1 MQVTQKEIA
10 KYAGVSCATVSRVFN
25 SPEIVKPH
33 LVNKVYKAMHDLGV
47 ELNGTE
53 ISEEKRNSVL
63 VVVNDFTYS
72 LFGSLI
78 SGVSEALNESHLS
91 MVLCNCGENIDIE
104 REYVMMACREG
115 YVGIIFVTA
124 LDTPEYRK
132 MLSEISIP
140 VVMLNRKIDGFS
152 YDSVQLAHFDSA
164 QTAVRYL
171 QKMGHQRIAFLITD
185 VESTNTRDEKVG
197 FMNALA
203 ENGLSFS
210 QAEKSIFKAPN
221 SYAGGYDFASRF
233 VRDGLDFTALYVLS
247 SEQCTGFVAKFQQL
261 GKKIPDDLSLIALNR
276 VPMLLETGTNIT
288 TLDQPSEEMG
298 MKAVELLLK
307 RAANHNTGYTN
318 VQYSATL
325 QEGFSTRRISLF

>member
-25 SPEIVKPH
+25 NPELVKPH
-33 LVNKVYKAMHDLGV
+33 LVNKVYKAMHELGV
-47 ELNGTE
+47 EINGSE

-72 LFGSLI
+72 LFASLI
-78 SGVSEALNESHLS
+78 SGVAEALNREHLT
-91 MVLCNCGENIDIE
+91 MVLCNSGGDVSVEK
-104 REYVMMACREG
+104 EYVMMACREG

-124 LDTPEYRK
+124 LDTPEYRS

-140 VVMLNRKIDGFS
+140 VVMLNRKIDGIN

-171 QKMGHQRIAFLITD
+171 QKMGHQRIALLTTKT
-185 VESTNTRDEKVG
+185 ESTNTRDEKVG
-197 FMNALA
+197 FMNALV
-203 ENGLSFS
+203 ESGLSFA
-210 QAEKSIFKAPN
+210 QAEKSVFYEDMT
-221 SYAGGYDFASRF
+221 YADGANFANKF
-233 VRDGLDFTALYVLS
+233 VREGYDFTALYILS
-247 SEQCTGFVAKFQQL
+247 SEQCIGFVARFQQL

-325 QEGFSTRRISLF
+325 QEGFSTRKISLF

>member
-10 KYAGVSCATVSRVFN
+10 EYAGVSRATVSRVFN
-25 SPEIVKPH
+25 NPELVKSH
-33 LVNKVYKAMHDLGV
+33 LVNKVYKAMRELGV
-47 ELNGTE
+47 EINGSE

-72 LFGSLI
+72 LFASLI
-78 SGVSEALNESHLS
+78 SGVAEALNREHLT
-91 MVLCNCGENIDIE
+91 MVLCNSGGDVSVEK
-104 REYVMMACREG
+104 EYVMMACREG

-124 LDTPEYRK
+124 LDTPEYRN

-140 VVMLNRKIDGFS
+140 VVMLNRKIDGIN

-171 QKMGHQRIAFLITD
+171 QKMGHQRIALLTTKT
-185 VESTNTRDEKVG
+185 ESTNTRDEKVG
-197 FMNALA
+197 FMNALV
-203 ENGLSFS
+203 ESGLSFA
-210 QAEKSIFKAPN
+210 QAEKSVFYEDMT
-221 SYAGGYDFASRF
+221 YADGANFANKF
-233 VRDGLDFTALYVLS
+233 VREGYDFTALYILS
-247 SEQCTGFVAKFQQL
+247 SEQCIGFVARFQQL
-261 GKKIPDDLSLIALNR
+261 GKRIPDDLSLIALNR

-325 QEGFSTRRISLF
+325 QEGFSTRKISLF

>member
-10 KYAGVSCATVSRVFN
+10 EYAGVSRATVSRVFN
-25 SPEIVKPH
+25 NPELVKSH
-33 LVNKVYKAMHDLGV
+33 LVNKVYKAMRELGV
-47 ELNGTE
+47 EINGSE

-72 LFGSLI
+72 LFASLI
-78 SGVSEALNESHLS
+78 SGVAEALNREHLT
-91 MVLCNCGENIDIE
+91 MVLCNSGGDVSVEK
-104 REYVMMACREG
+104 EYVMMACREG

-124 LDTPEYRK
+124 LDTPEYRN

-140 VVMLNRKIDGFS
+140 VVMLNRKIDGIN

-171 QKMGHQRIAFLITD
+171 QKMGHQRIALLTTKT
-185 VESTNTRDEKVG
+185 ESTNTRDEKVG
-197 FMNALA
+197 FMNALV
-203 ENGLSFS
+203 ESGLSFA
-210 QAEKSIFKAPN
+210 QAEKSVFYEDMT
-221 SYAGGYDFASRF
+221 YADGANFANKF
-233 VRDGLDFTALYVLS
+233 VREGYDFTALYILS
-247 SEQCTGFVAKFQQL
+247 SEQCIGFVARFQQL

-307 RAANHNTGYTN
+307 RASNNNIGHTN
-318 VQYSATL
+318 VQFSAEL
-325 QEGFSTRRISLF
+325 QEGSSIRKLSLF

>member
-10 KYAGVSCATVSRVFN
+10 EYAGVSRATVSRVFN
-25 SPEIVKPH
+25 NPELVKSH
-33 LVNKVYKAMHDLGV
+33 LVNKVYKAMRELGV
-47 ELNGTE
+47 EINGSE
-53 ISEEKRNSVL
+53 ISEEKCNSVL

-72 LFGSLI
+72 LFASLI
-78 SGVSEALNESHLS
+78 SGVAEALNREHLT
-91 MVLCNCGENIDIE
+91 MVLCNSGGDVSVEK
-104 REYVMMACREG
+104 EYVMMACREG

-124 LDTPEYRK
+124 LDTPEYRN

-140 VVMLNRKIDGFS
+140 VVMLNRKIDGIN

-171 QKMGHQRIAFLITD
+171 QKMGHQRIALLTTKT
-185 VESTNTRDEKVG
+185 ESTNTRDEKVG
-197 FMNALA
+197 FMNALV
-203 ENGLSFS
+203 ESGLSFA
-210 QAEKSIFKAPN
+210 QAEKSVFYEDMT
-221 SYAGGYDFASRF
+221 YADGANFANKF
-233 VRDGLDFTALYVLS
+233 VREGYDFTALYILS
-247 SEQCTGFVAKFQQL
+247 SEQCIGFVARFQQL

-307 RAANHNTGYTN
+307 RASNNNIGHTN
-318 VQYSATL
+318 VQFSAEL
-325 QEGFSTRRISLF
+325 QEGSSIRKLSLF